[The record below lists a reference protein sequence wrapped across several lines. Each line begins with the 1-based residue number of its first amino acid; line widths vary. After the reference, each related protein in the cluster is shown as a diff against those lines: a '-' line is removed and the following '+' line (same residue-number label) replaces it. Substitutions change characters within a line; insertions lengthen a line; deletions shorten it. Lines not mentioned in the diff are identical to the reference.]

1 MQLDEQR
8 IKQVYEYFDKIAYSR
23 CSDWITEMRRSLA
36 IIMTEQGISSGKIA
50 KVLHVS
56 HCLISH
62 YKNRMKVRPDV
73 NSVVSEKMWEW
84 IDAGLYPM
92 PGRNNR
98 KQNYTYYLTDTP
110 NKKRFYVSEKKK
122 SKSLDKFIDEL

>member
-8 IKQVYEYFDKIAYSR
+8 IKQVYEYFDKIAYAR
-23 CSDWITEMRRSLA
+23 CSDWITEMRRSIA
-36 IIMTEQGISSGKIA
+36 VIMTDQGISSGKIA
-50 KVLHVS
+50 KVLHVN
-56 HCLISH
+56 HCLVSH

-92 PGRNNR
+92 PGHNSR
-98 KQNYTYYLTDTP
+98 KQYYTYYLTDTP
-110 NKKRFYVSEKKK
+110 NKRKFYVSEKKK
-122 SKSLDKFIDEL
+122 NRSLDKFIDEL